1 MVAFILFDTP
11 RTFLIARVLLTMAK
25 VGVGLKEAK
34 IIEKP
39 KLRGIIHLVMSPVCL
54 VAGLT
59 LITLAD
65 KLQGRITAGIFTL
78 TAVTLFTCS
87 ALYHRV
93 GWAPGTRALWR
104 RIDHANIPLLIAG
117 TYTPFAVF
125 LLQKNQAIIL
135 LSLVWG
141 GALASALFRI
151 AWLTA
156 PRWLYVPIY
165 IALGWAASFYMP
177 TFWRTGGVAVFILV
191 LLGGVLYSAGGI
203 IYAIKRPNFSK
214 NWFGFHEFFH
224 SLTAGAFLCHFA
236 AAVIVIVR

>member
-1 MVAFILFDTP
+1 
-11 RTFLIARVLLTMAK
+11 MAQIE
-25 VGVGLKEAK
+25 GGLKEAK
-34 IIEKP
+34 ITEKP
-39 KLRGIIHLVMSPVCL
+39 RLRGIIHLVMSPVSL
-54 VAGLT
+54 VAGLI
-59 LITLAD
+59 LMTLAD

-93 GWAPGTRALWR
+93 GWKPGMRAFWR

-117 TYTPFAVF
+117 TYTPFSVF
-125 LLQKNQAIIL
+125 LLEKNQAILL
-135 LSLVWG
+135 LSLVWS
-141 GALASALFRI
+141 GALALGIFRI

-165 IALGWAASFYMP
+165 IALGWAAVFYLP
-177 TFWRTGGVAVFILV
+177 TFWRTSGVAVFILI
-191 LLGGVLYSAGGI
+191 LLGGLLYSAGGI
-203 IYAIKRPNFSK
+203 IYAIKKPNFSK